1 MASWNLRAKIYP
13 TKNGIIN
20 IDMQEATYVDA
31 AIISGISKS
40 FNNTLVVDNISFNLS
55 PGEILGL
62 IGPNGAGKTT
72 TFNMI
77 VGLLKPKNGDIV
89 LDDKAI
95 TDLPMY
101 QRARMGIAFLCQ
113 EPSVFRKLKVIEN
126 LIAIF
131 EIVGVKGNAAEEAAA
146 VLLKDFNLEHV
157 RDQKA
162 YTLSGGERRRVEIA
176 RSLISNPKFLLL
188 DEPFTGIDPIAR
200 AELQEVI
207 LKLKQRGI
215 GILISDHN
223 VRETLEITDR
233 AYLIYDA
240 RVLLSGNAQTL
251 INDPKV
257 RELYLGWK
265 FKI

>member
-1 MASWNLRAKIYP
+1 MIV
-13 TKNGIIN
+13 TKDLPKAFG
-20 IDMQEATYVDA
+20 QRV
-31 AIISGISKS
+31 
-40 FNNTLVVDNISFNLS
+40 VVDGVNLVINR
-55 PGEILGL
+55 GEIVGL
-62 IGPNGAGKTT
+62 LGPNGAGKTT

-77 VGLLKPKNGDIV
+77 VGLLKPKNGDII
-89 LDDKAI
+89 LDDTAI

-131 EIVGVKGNAAEEAAA
+131 EIVGVKGKAAEEEAG

-176 RSLISNPKFLLL
+176 RSLISSPKFLLL

-251 INDPKV
+251 INDPKA

-265 FKI
+265 FRI

>member
-1 MASWNLRAKIYP
+1 VDRINLE
-13 TKNGIIN
+13 IN
-20 IDMQEATYVDA
+20 Q
-31 AIISGISKS
+31 
-40 FNNTLVVDNISFNLS
+40 
-55 PGEILGL
+55 GEIVGL
-62 IGPNGAGKTT
+62 LGPNGAGKTT

-77 VGLLKPKNGDIV
+77 VGLIRPRNGEIV
-89 LDDKAI
+89 LDDTII

-101 QRARMGIAFLCQ
+101 QRARMGISFLCQ
-113 EPSVFRKLKVIEN
+113 EPSVFRKLSVIEN
-126 LIAIF
+126 LMAIL
-131 EIVGVKGNAAEEAAA
+131 EIVGIKGQEAEEKMNA
-146 VLLKDFNLEHV
+146 LLIDFKLEHV
-157 RDQKA
+157 KDQQA

-176 RSLISNPKFLLL
+176 RCLISNPKFLLL

-200 AELQEVI
+200 AELQDVI
-207 LKLKQRGI
+207 LKLKVRGI
-215 GILISDHN
+215 GVLISDHN

-251 INDPKV
+251 INDSKA

>member
-1 MASWNLRAKIYP
+1 VLV
-13 TKNGIIN
+13 TKGLTK
-20 IDMQEATYVDA
+20 AFGRRV
-31 AIISGISKS
+31 
-40 FNNTLVVDNISFNLS
+40 VVDDVDLQIDQ
-55 PGEILGL
+55 GEIVGL
-62 IGPNGAGKTT
+62 LGPNGAGKTT

-77 VGLLKPKNGDIV
+77 VGLLKPKQGDIM
-89 LDDKAI
+89 LDDAAI

-101 QRARMGIAFLCQ
+101 KRARLGISFLCQ

-126 LIAIF
+126 LIAVF
-131 EIVGVKGNAAEEAAA
+131 EIIGVKGEEADERASA
-146 VLLKDFNLEHV
+146 LLHDFSLDHV

-176 RSLISNPKFLLL
+176 RSLVSNPKFLLL

-200 AELQEVI
+200 AELQDVI
-207 LKLKQRGI
+207 LHLKNRGI

-233 AYLIYDA
+233 AYLMYDA
-240 RVLLSGNAQTL
+240 RVMLSGSAETL
-251 INDPKV
+251 INDEKA

-265 FKI
+265 FRI

>member
-1 MASWNLRAKIYP
+1 MLV
-13 TKNGIIN
+13 TKDLTKVFGRR
-20 IDMQEATYVDA
+20 V
-31 AIISGISKS
+31 
-40 FNNTLVVDNISFNLS
+40 VVDKVDLQINQ
-55 PGEILGL
+55 GEIVGL
-62 IGPNGAGKTT
+62 LGPNGAGKTT

-77 VGLLKPKNGDIV
+77 VGLLKPKLGDIV
-89 LDDKAI
+89 LDDAII

-101 QRARMGIAFLCQ
+101 KRARLGISFLCQ

-126 LIAIF
+126 LVAVF
-131 EIVGVKGNAAEEAAA
+131 EIIGVKGKEADERAGA
-146 VLLKDFNLEHV
+146 LLHDFSLDHV

-176 RSLISNPKFLLL
+176 RSLVSNPKFLLL

-200 AELQEVI
+200 AELQDVI
-207 LKLKQRGI
+207 LHLKNRGI

-233 AYLIYDA
+233 AYLMYDA
-240 RVLLSGNAQTL
+240 RVLLSGSAETL
-251 INDPKV
+251 INDQKA

>member
-1 MASWNLRAKIYP
+1 MLATRDLSKIY
-13 TKNGIIN
+13 GSR
-20 IDMQEATYVDA
+20 V
-31 AIISGISKS
+31 
-40 FNNTLVVDNISFNLS
+40 VVDRINLEINQ
-55 PGEILGL
+55 GEIVGL
-62 IGPNGAGKTT
+62 LGPNGAGKTT

-77 VGLLKPKNGDIV
+77 VGLIKPRNGEIV
-89 LDDKAI
+89 LDDTII

-101 QRARMGIAFLCQ
+101 QRARMGISFLCQ
-113 EPSVFRKLKVIEN
+113 EPSVFRKLSVIEN
-126 LIAIF
+126 LMAIL
-131 EIVGVKGNAAEEAAA
+131 EIVGIKGQEAEEKMSA
-146 VLLKDFNLEHV
+146 LLIDFKLEHV
-157 RDQKA
+157 KDQKA

-176 RSLISNPKFLLL
+176 RCLISNPKFLLL

-200 AELQEVI
+200 AELQDVI
-207 LKLKQRGI
+207 LKLKVRGI
-215 GILISDHN
+215 GVLISDHN

-251 INDPKV
+251 INDSKA

>member
-1 MASWNLRAKIYP
+1 MLVTEDL
-13 TKNGIIN
+13 TKVFGRR
-20 IDMQEATYVDA
+20 V
-31 AIISGISKS
+31 
-40 FNNTLVVDNISFNLS
+40 VVDRVSLQINR
-55 PGEILGL
+55 GEIVGL
-62 IGPNGAGKTT
+62 LGPNGAGKTT

-77 VGLLKPKNGDIV
+77 VGLLKPKSGDII
-89 LDDKAI
+89 LDDMTI
-95 TDLPMY
+95 TDVPMY
-101 QRARMGIAFLCQ
+101 QRARMGISFLCQ

-126 LIAIF
+126 LVAVY
-131 EIVGVKGNAAEEAAA
+131 EIVGVKGPVADEKATA
-146 VLLKDFNLEHV
+146 LLKEFNLEHV

-176 RSLISNPKFLLL
+176 RSLVNRPKFLLL

-207 LKLKQRGI
+207 LRLKQQGI
-215 GILISDHN
+215 GVLISDHN

-240 RVLLSGNAQTL
+240 RVLLSGSAQAL
-251 INDPKV
+251 IDDPKA

>member
-1 MASWNLRAKIYP
+1 VLV
-13 TKNGIIN
+13 TKHLTKVFGRR
-20 IDMQEATYVDA
+20 V
-31 AIISGISKS
+31 
-40 FNNTLVVDNISFNLS
+40 VVDKVDLQINQ
-55 PGEILGL
+55 GEIVGL
-62 IGPNGAGKTT
+62 LGPNGAGKTT

-77 VGLLKPKNGDIV
+77 VGLLKPKQGDII
-89 LDDKAI
+89 LGDAII

-101 QRARMGIAFLCQ
+101 KRARLGISFLCQ

-126 LIAIF
+126 LVAVF
-131 EIVGVKGNAAEEAAA
+131 EIIGVKGKKADERASA
-146 VLLKDFNLEHV
+146 LLHDFSLDHV

-176 RSLISNPKFLLL
+176 RSLVSNPKFLLL

-200 AELQEVI
+200 AELQDVI
-207 LKLKQRGI
+207 LHLKNRGI

-233 AYLIYDA
+233 AYLMYDA
-240 RVLLSGNAQTL
+240 RILLSGSAETL
-251 INDPKV
+251 INDKKA

-265 FKI
+265 FRI

>member
-1 MASWNLRAKIYP
+1 VLV
-13 TKNGIIN
+13 TKGLTK
-20 IDMQEATYVDA
+20 AFGRRV
-31 AIISGISKS
+31 
-40 FNNTLVVDNISFNLS
+40 VVDDVDLQIDQ
-55 PGEILGL
+55 GEIVGL
-62 IGPNGAGKTT
+62 LGPNGAGKTT

-77 VGLLKPKNGDIV
+77 VGLLKPKQGDIM
-89 LDDKAI
+89 LDDAAI

-101 QRARMGIAFLCQ
+101 KRARLGISFLCQ

-126 LIAIF
+126 LIAVF
-131 EIVGVKGNAAEEAAA
+131 EIIGVKGEEADERASA
-146 VLLKDFNLEHV
+146 LLHDFSLDHV

-176 RSLISNPKFLLL
+176 RSLVSNPKFLLL

-200 AELQEVI
+200 AELQDVI
-207 LKLKQRGI
+207 LHLKNRGI

-233 AYLIYDA
+233 AYLMYDA
-240 RVLLSGNAQTL
+240 RVLLSGSAETL
-251 INDPKV
+251 INDEKA

-265 FKI
+265 FRI